1 MKKIVTI
8 DDLMIG
14 FVMAIGY
21 GLGFAIPKAMGWSDL
36 ESGVICCVVG
46 WPLQELAT
54 RILFSKTVQNKTAY
68 RYMVFGVFILLFL
81 AAEYAAMSWMG
92 LSASDYLLEQYLYI
106 IGPPVLMFAF
116 HMAVRW
122 YRIRKIRKQ
131 YGDGSHGFE
140 FDEALKNIDLD
151 EVNQQNQPIRGAYD
165 TDLAVK
171 TKTGIFVGG
180 KEKNIIYYSGIPYA
194 KPPVG
199 ERRWKAPEPLPES
212 EAVFEA
218 KHLGASAIQ
227 VEHEGSILKHHRQSE
242 DCLTLNICTGAKKT
256 DHKKPVLVLFHHG
269 DFAYGGSADPLLDGM
284 EFIRANPDV
293 VGVSFNYRLGLFGFI
308 DFSEVPG
315 GETYP
320 DALNLGLLD
329 QIAALKWIKENIAAF
344 GGDPDRITV
353 MGFESGAISISLLAA
368 CEQAKGLFRK
378 AFMFQGNPLAAYDTP
393 EMSRNLA
400 KKILQETSTKTMG
413 ELLQLST
420 EQLKEA
426 TQKLSMNMSG
436 PTFDGKLIPMDVCE
450 AYRNGAADHVEFL
463 IGIASNERQIYK
475 SFVGNQKYEVLVDK
489 EMNEILR
496 ILDAASV
503 PAAQAVRAYIRDQA
517 ASMPEVEVKAKVV
530 EQCAALCSYLSAKKL
545 SEGGSRVY
553 LLSWNVKPLIENLGS
568 GTVDVAAAFLGNRE
582 GAQLYGNVLNA
593 DISEML
599 RNFLIK
605 FLHGDAMRFYNN
617 EIKGVGAIDWKRFPK
632 ALVVSDK
639 EFRCEPIE
647 DKLTEVESLYQFIIG
662 DGEEVYKA

>member
-1 MKKIVTI
+1 MKKLFTV

-21 GLGFAIPKAMGWSDL
+21 GLGFAVPKKLGWSDL
-36 ESGVICCVVG
+36 ESAVVCWVLG
-46 WPLQELAT
+46 YVLQELAT

-68 RYMVFGVFILLFL
+68 RYMVFGAFILLFL

-122 YRIRKIRKQ
+122 YRARKIREV
-131 YGDGSHGFE
+131 YGDGSNGFV
-140 FDEALKNIDLD
+140 FDDALKNVDLD
-151 EVNQQNQPIRGAYD
+151 EVNRQNQPISGAYD
-165 TDLAVK
+165 TEYAVK
-171 TKTGIFVGG
+171 TKTGIYVGV
-180 KEKNIIYYSGIPYA
+180 KEKKVIYYSGIPYA

-218 KHLGASAIQ
+218 KYLGASAIQ

-242 DCLTLNICTGAKKT
+242 DCLTLNICVGSKKT
-256 DHKKPVLVLFHHG
+256 NRKKPVLVLFHHG
-269 DFAYGGSADPLLDGM
+269 DFAYGGSADPLMDGSS
-284 EFIRANPDV
+284 FIRTHPDV
-293 VGVSFNYRLGLFGFI
+293 VGVSFNHRLGLFGFI

-315 GETYP
+315 GEAYP

-353 MGFESGAISISLLAA
+353 MGFESGAISICLLAA

-378 AFMFQGNPLAAYDTP
+378 AFVFYGNPQGAFDTP
-393 EMSRNLA
+393 EMSRTLA
-400 KKILQETSTKTMG
+400 KKLLQETSTTTME

-420 EQLKEA
+420 ERLQEASQKLLKE
-426 TQKLSMNMSG
+426 LYLSG
-436 PTFDGKLIPMDVCE
+436 PTRDGKLIPVDVLE
-450 AYRNGAADHVEFL
+450 AYRNGAADRIEFL
-463 IGIASNERQIYK
+463 IGVAKNERQVYK
-475 SFVGNQKYEVLVDK
+475 SFVGNQNYE
-489 EMNEILR
+489 EFISNELNAILR
-496 ILDAASV
+496 YLDVAS
-503 PAAQAVRAYIRDQA
+503 AQDAQAVRAYIREQA
-517 ASMPEVEVKAKVV
+517 ETMPEAEAKAKVV
-530 EQCAALCSYLSAKKL
+530 EECSALGVYLGAKKL
-545 SEGGSRVY
+545 SEGGNKVY
-553 LLSWNVKPLIENLGS
+553 LLYWNVKSLIENLGS
-568 GTVDVAAAFLGNRE
+568 GTVDVAAAFLGNNE
-582 GAQLYGNVLNA
+582 IAQAYGNVINSDL
-593 DISEML
+593 SELL
-599 RNFLIK
+599 RGFLMK
-605 FLHGDAMRFYNN
+605 FMRGNAMRFYNN
-617 EIKGVGAIDWKRFPK
+617 EIKGVNAIDWQKYPK

-647 DKLTEVESLYQFIIG
+647 DKLTEVKSLLRFI
-662 DGEEVYKA
+662 EKY

>member
-1 MKKIVTI
+1 MKKLFTI

-36 ESGVICCVVG
+36 ESGVVCCVVG

-54 RILFSKTVQNKTAY
+54 RILFSKTVQNKTSY
-68 RYMVFGVFILLFL
+68 RYMVFGVFFLLFL
-81 AAEYAAMSWMG
+81 AAEYAAMSWMK

-122 YRIRKIRKQ
+122 YRVRKIRKV
-131 YGDGSHGFE
+131 YGDGSNGFV
-140 FDEALKNIDLD
+140 FDDALKDVDMD
-151 EVNQQNQPIRGAYD
+151 EVNRQNQPISGTYD
-165 TDLAVK
+165 TEYAVK
-171 TKTGIFVGG
+171 TKTGIYVGA
-180 KEKNIIYYSGIPYA
+180 KEKDVVCYSGIPYA

-218 KHLGASAIQ
+218 KYLGASAIQ

-242 DCLTLNICTGAKKT
+242 DCLTLNICVGSKKT
-256 DHKKPVLVLFHHG
+256 DRKKPVIVLFHHG
-269 DFAYGGSADPLLDGM
+269 DFAYGGSADPLMDGSS
-284 EFIRANPDV
+284 FIRTHPDV
-293 VGVSFNYRLGLFGFI
+293 VGVSFNHRLGLFGFI

-315 GETYP
+315 GEAYP

-353 MGFESGAISISLLAA
+353 MGFESGAISICLLAA

-378 AFMFQGNPLAAYDTP
+378 AFVFYGNPQGAFDTP
-393 EMSRNLA
+393 EMSRTLA
-400 KKILQETSTKTMG
+400 KKLLQETSTTTIE

-420 EQLKEA
+420 ERLQEA
-426 TQKLSMNMSG
+426 SQKLLRELYLSG
-436 PTFDGKLIPMDVCE
+436 PTRDGKLIPIDVLE
-450 AYRNGAADHVEFL
+450 AYRNGAADRIEFL
-463 IGIASNERQIYK
+463 IGVAKNERQVYK
-475 SFVGNQKYEVLVDK
+475 SVVGDQNYE
-489 EMNEILR
+489 EFISNELNAILR
-496 ILDAASV
+496 YLDVASV
-503 PAAQAVRAYIRDQA
+503 QDAQAIRTYIREQA
-517 ASMPEVEVKAKVV
+517 ETMPEVEAKAKVV
-530 EQCAALCSYLSAKKL
+530 EECSALGVYLSAKKL
-545 SEGGSRVY
+545 SEGGNKVY
-553 LLSWNVKPLIENLGS
+553 LLYWDVKPLLENLGS
-568 GTVDVAAAFLGNRE
+568 GTVDVAAAFLGNSE
-582 GAQLYGNVLNA
+582 VAQAYGNVINA
-593 DISEML
+593 DLSELL
-599 RNFLIK
+599 RGFLVK
-605 FLHGDAMRFYNN
+605 FMRGDAMRFYNN
-617 EIKGVGAIDWKRFPK
+617 EIKGVSAIDWQKYPK

-647 DKLTEVESLYQFIIG
+647 DKLTEIKSLLRFI
-662 DGEEVYKA
+662 EEY